1 MEKRGLL
8 AALPSS
14 KTNQNRGSHDMTQ
27 ARIIKRYAN
36 RKLYDTQHSR
46 YVTLEQISE
55 MIRLGDDVKIIDNKT
70 KEDLTSVTLAQI
82 IFEEEKKQRSFLS
95 LQTMRDIIQN
105 GGESFAQFV
114 SEAQRRVTSIL
125 PRRKDGDAAVA
136 EAPVTVDAPEAA
148 GQAGAESEAVAQ
160 AGGVEGEPAETRK
173 RAREGLAAL
182 RELREWVEHSQRTI
196 DEWHR
201 RVDDRIRHMVEGIS
215 PFAGVQKD
223 VKALAERMAAL
234 ETKLD
239 HLAIEPEAHDVPE
252 MIDAA
257 HASAPGTLPGA
268 RVDMAP
274 GSRNGIG
281 SVGADGSRAH
291 DTEAQ

>member
-1 MEKRGLL
+1 
-8 AALPSS
+8 
-14 KTNQNRGSHDMTQ
+14 MTQ

-95 LQTMRDIIQN
+95 LQTMRDLIQN

-114 SEAQRRVTSIL
+114 TEAQRRVTSIL
-125 PRRKDGDAAVA
+125 PRRKDGDTAAAEPAGPVEAADAAHDAAPSEVA
-136 EAPVTVDAPEAA
+136 VVEAA
-148 GQAGAESEAVAQ
+148 GA
-160 AGGVEGEPAETRK
+160 EGESGETPK
-173 RAREGLAAL
+173 RGREGLAAL
-182 RELREWVEHSQRTI
+182 RELREWVEHSQRTV

-234 ETKLD
+234 EAKLD
-239 HLAIEPEAHDVPE
+239 HLAVEPDMHEVPE
-252 MIDAA
+252 VIDAA
-257 HASAPGTLPGA
+257 HASAPGTMQSTLPGTLA
-268 RVDMAP
+268 DMTP
-274 GSRNGIG
+274 GSRNG
-281 SVGADGSRAH
+281 VGAVSADGSRTL